1 MNYKTY
7 ILILFIGF
15 TQVFFGQSAVHN
27 YGNIQIHG
35 TAMVGFHMDVINDGS
50 FDKNEGLVGFYNE
63 VAPLTISGAFSPIF
77 NDLEITADQGLYLE
91 TSIAVTNN
99 SNFIAGSIY
108 TPRDQTDIHMDYKY
122 NSFYSGEGNT
132 TKIDGY
138 STIQNKD
145 YFTFPVGD
153 DNRLRPLTIESTM
166 VNPIV
171 KCAYFY
177 EDPNEPTTL
186 NKSYNTEIRGE
197 GILGVSTYEFWKLEG
212 SISSKVTLTWDEN
225 SNVILLGDTPKDLRV
240 VGWSKKEEQ
249 WVNLG
254 NSLVAGDLISGS
266 ITSNDFF
273 PNDYEMITLGGNND
287 LYETFSTL
295 ELANYYISPNGDGKN
310 EFLVIEG
317 LDLSPNNSI
326 QIFNRYGVMV
336 YYKANY
342 NNEFNGESNRN
353 MTFKRNSGLSSGIY
367 FYILTLKDI
376 QQKHQ
381 GYLYITE

>member
-1 MNYKTY
+1 MSYKTY
-7 ILILFIGF
+7 ILIIFIGF
-15 TQVFFGQSAVHN
+15 TKVLFGQGAVHN
-27 YGNIQIHG
+27 YGNIQVHG
-35 TAMVGFHMDVINDGS
+35 TAMVGFHMDVINDGT

-63 VAPLTISGAFSPIF
+63 VAPLTISGAFPPIF

-108 TPRDQTDIHMDYKY
+108 TPRDRTDIHMDYMD
-122 NSFYSGEGNT
+122 NSFYTGEGNA

-138 STIQNKD
+138 STVQNKD

-153 DNRLRPLTIESTM
+153 DNRLRPLTIESSM
-166 VNPIV
+166 VNTVV

-197 GILGVSTYEFWKLEG
+197 GVLGVSIYEFWKLEG

-287 LYETFSTL
+287 LYETFTTL
-295 ELANYYISPNGDGKN
+295 DLANYYISPNGDGKN
-310 EFLVIEG
+310 DFLVIEG
-317 LDLSPNNSI
+317 LNLSPNNSI